1 MRIRYH
7 LKHKTTG
14 EIVPVD
20 FKGLECYHLSFVYH
34 EWRDLFLP
42 LIFWDEWDDW
52 ERYVPTAAERRAV
65 KRIELDAKQAVKVQT
80 N

>member
-1 MRIRYH
+1 MKISYY

-14 EIVPVD
+14 EIVPVH

-42 LIFWDEWDDW
+42 LIFWQEWDDW
-52 ERYVPTAAERRAV
+52 DRYKPTAAERRAV
-65 KRIELDAKQAVKVQT
+65 KLIEITSKELSK
-80 N
+80 